1 MSSEEQEAIALYW
14 LEAETLNGG
23 LDQFFHNSS
32 GDLAPLA
39 LAGLKRLNCMQ
50 TFNILSDLM
59 RLIFGENYPIVR
71 EDRFD
76 FLTQI
81 EAKFGLDY
89 DRIATNFIQDL
100 HEDFMPLAVKNLET
114 IYASKP
120 LL

>member
-39 LAGLKRLNCMQ
+39 LAGLKRINCMR

-59 RLIFGENYPIVR
+59 RLLFGENYPIVR
-71 EDRFD
+71 EDQFD

-81 EAKFGLDY
+81 EAKLGLDY

-100 HEDFMPLAVKNLET
+100 H
-114 IYASKP
+114 
-120 LL
+120 